1 MIKILDAL
9 PFNNIIT
16 NEPICKCGCNC
27 GSYGSDVQAVYEKGT
42 FSEGE
47 R

>member
-1 MIKILDAL
+1 MIKILDPL
-9 PFNNIIT
+9 PFTHIIT

-27 GSYGSDVQAVYEKGT
+27 GSYGFDVGAVYEIGT